1 MNITNDSCIKLLPS
15 ERNYHTA
22 SDFNF
27 FRTFIRQGIGK
38 VLRRVTL
45 DAALR
50 RVRPGTYRIRV
61 IHGHHGGTA
70 LRELVRREYGRHPQ
84 VLRLEAAGPGVTELV
99 LREF

>member
-1 MNITNDSCIKLLPS
+1 M
-15 ERNYHTA
+15 YA
-22 SDFNF
+22 
-27 FRTFIRQGIGK
+27 GIWEIDLHGK
-38 VLRRVTL
+38 NEYQARVTL

-70 LRELVRREYGRHPQ
+70 LRELV
-84 VLRLEAAGPGVTELV
+84 

>member
-1 MNITNDSCIKLLPS
+1 M
-15 ERNYHTA
+15 YA
-22 SDFNF
+22 
-27 FRTFIRQGIGK
+27 GIWEIDLHGK
-38 VLRRVTL
+38 NEYQARVTL

-61 IHGHHGGTA
+61 IH
-70 LRELVRREYGRHPQ
+70 RHPQ

>member
-1 MNITNDSCIKLLPS
+1 MPHIP
-15 ERNYHTA
+15 
-22 SDFNF
+22 
-27 FRTFIRQGIGK
+27 QGTTDT
-38 VLRRVTL
+38 VALELFDPAL

-84 VLRLEAAGPGVTELV
+84 VLRLEAAGPGGTELV

>member
-1 MNITNDSCIKLLPS
+1 MPYNSSILKQEATGC
-15 ERNYHTA
+15 T
-22 SDFNF
+22 
-27 FRTFIRQGIGK
+27 QGSGK
-38 VLRRVTL
+38 NEYQARVTL